1 MPRRRRNLKHREP
14 PRLPRRR
21 PRLEPK
27 RRFILFCEG
36 RNTEPAYFEAI
47 RRACRNALIS
57 VKTHGGAGVP
67 RTIAEKAAEEAG
79 KNRRRKKDSFEEGDQ
94 VWAVFD
100 RDEHPRFDEAVR
112 LCEDKGVRVARSN
125 PCFELWLILHEEDH
139 DRPENRRA
147 MQGKLKRLRPEYEI
161 DGART
166 PDCADLVTRV
176 EEAERR
182 GEAQLLKREQGGDPY
197 GNPSTTVGRLTRE
210 IREASDAAS
219 PAE

>member
-14 PRLPRRR
+14 PRLKRR
-21 PRLEPK
+21 PHQGEPK
-27 RRFILFCEG
+27 RRFVLFCEG
-36 RNTEPAYFEAI
+36 RNTEPAYFKAI
-47 RRACRNALIS
+47 RSVYRNALIS
-57 VKTHGGAGVP
+57 VETHGGAGVP

-79 KNRRRKKDSFEEGDQ
+79 KNRRRKKDSFEKDDQ

-112 LCEDKGVRVARSN
+112 LCEASGVRVARSN
-125 PCFELWLILHEEDH
+125 PCFELWLILHERDY
-139 DRPENRRA
+139 DRPQNRRD
-147 MQGKLKRLRPEYEI
+147 MQRKLERLRPEYEI
-161 DGART
+161 NGDKT

-182 GEAQLLKREQGGDPY
+182 GEELLRKRKEGGDPY
-197 GNPSTTVGRLTRE
+197 GNPSTTVGRLTRA